1 MSYSLGMPDLSESD
15 ARILEFERSA
25 PRSVGAKEEAI
36 RAQLGLSP
44 MRYYQRL
51 NVLIDVPAAMSAYPT
66 LTARL
71 RRIRDRRADERAA
84 VEK

>member
-1 MSYSLGMPDLSESD
+1 MPELSETD
-15 ARILEFERSA
+15 ARILDFESSA

-36 RAQLGLSP
+36 RARLGLSP

-51 NVLIDVPAAMSAYPT
+51 NVLIDVPSAMSAYPT

-71 RRIRDRRADERAA
+71 RRIRDRRADERATA
-84 VEK
+84 SRS

>member
-1 MSYSLGMPDLSESD
+1 MPDLSESD
-15 ARILEFERSA
+15 ARILEFERAA

-36 RAQLGLSP
+36 REKLGLSP
-44 MRYYQRL
+44 MRYYQKL
-51 NVLIDVPAAMSAYPT
+51 NILIDAPSAMSAYPT

-84 VEK
+84 AEN